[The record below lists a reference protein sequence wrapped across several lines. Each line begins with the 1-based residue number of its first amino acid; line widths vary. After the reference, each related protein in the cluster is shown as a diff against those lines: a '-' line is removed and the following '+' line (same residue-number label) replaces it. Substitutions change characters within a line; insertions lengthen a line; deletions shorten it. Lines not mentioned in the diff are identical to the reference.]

1 MASQASIVACG
12 TRLALLAMFLK
23 FIVGPAIMAAPS
35 IAIGLKGVPFKIA
48 VIQVINC
55 YRVIPCFCFRY
66 YIYNIIKFRIRIN

>member
-35 IAIGLKGVPFKIA
+35 IAIGLKSVPFKIA
-48 VIQVINC
+48 VIQVI
-55 YRVIPCFCFRY
+55 VIGLYHVFVFV
-66 YIYNIIKFRIRIN
+66 IIFIISSNLGYV